1 MKKIRIFN
9 LLAFLSAGLILSS
22 CSEKALDEVNR
33 DRNHPT
39 DVTAKFILTDAMT
52 STAFSVIGGD
62 MSLYASIY
70 LEHEGGVWN
79 QAFNAEMRVGEPTS
93 ATTYNNIWNSV
104 YNNIKAL
111 KIAVEKT
118 SEGGPEA
125 GNNVTG
131 GIAKVLLA
139 YNIAA
144 LTDFFGD
151 APYYQTGIMNPNG
164 SPAFL
169 QPAID
174 KQSDLYSEIQKL
186 LDEAIAQLALTDAGP
201 TGGIGAQDVI
211 YGGNKGLWT
220 KAAYGLKA
228 RYLMHTLKIS
238 TNANGDLAKILD
250 YVSKSFTSASE
261 ELSFDLYDGSTNIN
275 PLFGIS
281 NSRDML
287 GASKSLAT
295 KFKTLGDPRG
305 DLAFINYDGDILSV
319 DDAIADGVEN
329 GNAEQVQFTYPIA
342 MADYASTAATQLLS
356 YHEVMF
362 LKAEALARLNRN
374 EEAQAALETAV
385 VSAFSNL
392 ENTLN
397 SGYKTFGID
406 AVADLS
412 ESVAEAYFTSK
423 VLPRFQQNAIKEV
436 VLQKY
441 LAFFGAS
448 GESAEAYNDYRR
460 LKALGQESF
469 IGLTNPLNAQNKFPL
484 RFSYG
489 NSDVTA
495 NQNVKAAYGDGQYV
509 YSDNIWW
516 AGGTR

>member
-1 MKKIRIFN
+1 MKKIKIFN
-9 LLAFLSAGLILSS
+9 LFVLLSAGLFLNS

-70 LEHEGGVWN
+70 LEHEAGVWN

-93 ATTYNNIWNSV
+93 ATTYNNSWNSV

-111 KIAVEKT
+111 KIAVAKT
-118 SEGGPEA
+118 SEGGSEA
-125 GNNVTG
+125 GNNITG

-139 YNIAA
+139 YNLAV
-144 LTDFFGD
+144 LTDIYGD
-151 APYYQTGIMNPNG
+151 TPYYQTGIMNPNG

-169 QPAID
+169 QPEIN
-174 KQSDLYSEIQKL
+174 KQSALYPEVQKL
-186 LDEAIAQLALTDAGP
+186 LDEAITQLAGTDAAG
-201 TGGIGAQDVI
+201 TGGVGAQDVI
-211 YGGNKGLWT
+211 YNGSKALWT

-228 RYLMHTLKIS
+228 RYTMRTLKVS
-238 TNANGDLAKILD
+238 ANPNGDLAKVLE
-250 YVSKSFTSASE
+250 YANKSFANAGE
-261 ELSFDLYDGSTNIN
+261 EMSFDLYDGSTNIN

-295 KFKTLGDPRG
+295 RFKSLGDPRG
-305 DLAFINYDGDILSV
+305 DFAFINYDGDVLTV
-319 DDAIADGVEN
+319 DDAIAEGVEN
-329 GNAEQVQFTYPIA
+329 GSAEQVQFTYPIA
-342 MADYASTAATQLLS
+342 MVDYASTAPTQLLS

-362 LKAEALARLNRN
+362 LKAEALVRLNRN
-374 EEAQAALETAV
+374 EEAQSALKTAV

-392 ENTLN
+392 EQSLN
-397 SGYKTFGID
+397 SGYEQFGID
-406 AVADLS
+406 TTADLS
-412 ESVAEAYFTSK
+412 GKVESYFTDK
-423 VLPRFQQNAIKEV
+423 VLPRFQQGALKEV

-448 GESAEAYNDYRR
+448 GESTEAYNDYRR

-469 IGLTNPLNAQNKFPL
+469 IGLSNPLNAQNKFPL

-495 NQNVKAAYGDGQYV
+495 NQAVKAAYGDGQYV
-509 YSDNIWW
+509 YTENVWW